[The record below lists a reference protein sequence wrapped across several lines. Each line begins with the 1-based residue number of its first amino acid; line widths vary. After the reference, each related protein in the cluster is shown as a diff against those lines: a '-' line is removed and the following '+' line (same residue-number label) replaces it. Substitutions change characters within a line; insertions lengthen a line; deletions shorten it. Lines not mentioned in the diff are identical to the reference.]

1 MTVIYNTWT
10 ALPQKDLPAQILVS
24 EWYTGI
30 SVVLYWETKSSV
42 DFAWLLEAVH
52 VHRVYVCTIH
62 VYVST
67 TTSPFNR

>member
-1 MTVIYNTWT
+1 MIYTWT

-24 EWYTGI
+24 EWYAGI

-52 VHRVYVCTIH
+52 VYRVHVCTIH
-62 VYVST
+62 VCVST